1 MDGTPL
7 EPLLHSNSIQTMNA
21 IILPEGMID
30 CKFIKC
36 KGHPHMNTSRPLKER
51 ASICEDFEENQSDI
65 HLVEKRIN
73 KKA

>member
-7 EPLLHSNSIQTMNA
+7 EPLLHSNSIKTMNA
-21 IILPEGMID
+21 IILLEGMID
-30 CKFIKC
+30 GKLIMCEA
-36 KGHPHMNTSRPLKER
+36 HPDINISRPLKAR

>member
-1 MDGTPL
+1 MDGTPF
-7 EPLLHSNSIQTMNA
+7 EQLLHSNSIQTMNA
-21 IILPEGMID
+21 IILQEGMID

-36 KGHPHMNTSRPLKER
+36 KGHPDINTSRPLKER

-65 HLVEKRIN
+65 YLVEKRIN